1 MAYKGMIHYNKRE
14 SFDYVVKQLIE
25 HKFIV
30 NDQFIDHNNKPLS
43 GPYKDVVSV
52 DMVVIIPE
60 YDYKNLEKIDFFSD
74 DCIGEIEETW
84 HINND
89 MLQ

>member
-1 MAYKGMIHYNKRE
+1 MAYKGMIHYNNRE
-14 SFDYVVKQLIE
+14 SFNHVVKQLIE
-25 HKFIV
+25 HKLIV
-30 NDQFIDHNNKPLS
+30 NDQFVDHNNKPLS

-60 YDYKNLEKIDFFSD
+60 YDYKNLEKVDFFSD
-74 DCIGEIEETW
+74 DAIGEIEETW

-89 MLQ
+89 ML